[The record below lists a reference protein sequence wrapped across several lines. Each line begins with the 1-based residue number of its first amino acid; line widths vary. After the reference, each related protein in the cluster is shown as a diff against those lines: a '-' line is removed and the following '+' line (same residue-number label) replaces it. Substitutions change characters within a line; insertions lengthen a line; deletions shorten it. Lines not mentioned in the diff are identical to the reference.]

1 MGNSLGSIG
10 PMMANR
16 KLIFGS
22 GRIFVSSKR
31 PFFPAVIGNVFLHQ
45 ERSNPHEFVQ
55 LRRGQAPIEE
65 TELSFVSY
73 FVCSI
78 QKSSH
83 CRAI

>member
-1 MGNSLGSIG
+1 MGTPGQHRPN
-10 PMMANR
+10 MANR
-16 KLIFGS
+16 KLIFGP
-22 GRIFVSSKR
+22 GRIFACSKQ
-31 PFFPAVIGNVFLHQ
+31 PFLSGCYWQVFLHH

-55 LRRGQAPIEE
+55 LRRCQAPIEE

-73 FVCSI
+73 FVGSI